1 MKKNKKTGFRVN
13 VWYLA
18 SGYKN
23 GMESTAMRNFY
34 YLTDSISEA
43 YKRALEDFRD
53 YWMIQTRDPDS
64 GYYKLNYEIEGI
76 NFEKR
81 ILD

>member
-23 GMESTAMRNFY
+23 GMESTAMRSFY
-34 YLTDSISEA
+34 YLTDSVSEA
-43 YKRALEDFRD
+43 YKRVLEDFRD
-53 YWMIQTRDPDS
+53 YWMIQTRDPNS
-64 GYYKLNYEIEGI
+64 NYYELDYEIKDI
-76 NFEKR
+76 DFEKR